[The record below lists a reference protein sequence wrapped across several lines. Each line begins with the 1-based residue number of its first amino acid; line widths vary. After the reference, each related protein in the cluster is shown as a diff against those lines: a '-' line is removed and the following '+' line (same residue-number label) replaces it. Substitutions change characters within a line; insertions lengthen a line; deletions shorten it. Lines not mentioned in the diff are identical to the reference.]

1 MAFLMT
7 DVAAGSTAAL
17 QLQQN
22 MAAAPD
28 VQQAQANKMQ
38 EQQVKLQQEQATL
51 EKTKL
56 ANLVADTGFQA
67 SKESKAKL
75 QQLSGT
81 PEFKAADDAQ
91 KLRLS
96 AAVQFQ
102 SGDIENGVK
111 TLTAAELYDT
121 RAVAIKQRDL
131 DQQAQQVGNA
141 YGVISAVP
149 DDKVQEFV
157 DRLPETNKKAL
168 VSQIGEENW
177 NKMSGSEK
185 KEAAKNLM
193 LNAKGQ
199 MATQLKQIE
208 AEKTKIIQESRE
220 RIERIRQ
227 DGAMARKLS
236 GGGSD
241 RDMRDWNIYNK
252 AQEHIESSGKKV
264 LEKLNQDVDKADVA
278 KTETVHWYSPEPS
291 AKTIAAYTKAVEARD
306 EFKRGQVQKELN
318 LAVSAPDFPGKST
331 IIDNLKREL
340 ELYPEPVTPIKI
352 AEDKPEPKP
361 AAKPVAAPAAPSNKY
376 TETNPAKPTS
386 ESEYKQLPKGSY
398 YIKDGVTYKKK
409 D

>member
-1 MAFLMT
+1 MAYLMT
-7 DVAAGSTAAL
+7 DAAAGGQAAL
-17 QLQQN
+17 QLQQT

-28 VQQAQANKMQ
+28 VKQAQANAMQ
-38 EQQVKLQQEQATL
+38 MQGLKLQEEQANL

-75 QQLSGT
+75 QELSGT

-96 AAVQFQ
+96 AAVQMQ

-121 RAVAIKQRDL
+121 RQVAIKQKEL

-157 DRLPETNKKAL
+157 DRLPEANKKAL
-168 VSQIGEENW
+168 VSQIGEDNW
-177 NKMSGSEK
+177 NKMSGGEK

-208 AEKTKIIQESRE
+208 IEKQKIVQESRE

-227 DGAMARKLS
+227 DGALARKMS

-252 AQEHIESSGKKV
+252 AQEAIEKSGKKTLDSLDARV
-264 LEKLNQDVDKADVA
+264 SSAQDTLDKTTFFKGA
-278 KTETVHWYSPEPS
+278 E
-291 AKTIAAYTKAVEARD
+291 TKALESAIKARD

-318 LAVSAPDFPGKST
+318 LAASAPDFPGKN
-331 IIDNLKREL
+331 IVIDNLKREL

-352 AEDKPEPKP
+352 EEDKPETPKP
-361 AAKPVAAPAAPSNKY
+361 AAKPTVATSNKPAAPKFEEGKVYTDARGNK
-376 TETNPAKPTS
+376 AKYVNGKWEP
-386 ESEYKQLPKGSY
+386 Q
-398 YIKDGVTYKKK
+398 
-409 D
+409 

>member
-1 MAFLMT
+1 MALLMT
-7 DVAAGSTAAL
+7 DVAAGGQAAL
-17 QLQQN
+17 QLQQT

-28 VQQAQANKMQ
+28 VKQAQANAMQ
-38 EQQVKLQQEQATL
+38 MQGLKLQEEQANL

-96 AAVQFQ
+96 AAVQMQ

-121 RAVAIKQRDL
+121 RQVAIKQKEL

-157 DRLPETNKKAL
+157 DRLPEANKKAL
-168 VSQIGEENW
+168 VSQIGEANW
-177 NKMSGSEK
+177 NNMSGGEK

-208 AEKTKIIQESRE
+208 IEKQKIIQESRE

-227 DGAMARKLS
+227 DGALARKMS

-241 RDMRDWNIYNK
+241 RDMRDWNIYNR
-252 AQEHIESSGKKV
+252 AQEAIEKSGKKTLDGLDARV
-264 LEKLNQDVDKADVA
+264 NSAQDTLDKTTFFKGA
-278 KTETVHWYSPEPS
+278 E
-291 AKTIAAYTKAVEARD
+291 TKALESAIKARD
-306 EFKRGQVQKELN
+306 EFKRGQLKKELN
-318 LAVSAPDFPGKST
+318 LAASAPDFPGKS
-331 IIDNLKREL
+331 IVIDNLKREM
-340 ELYPEPVTPIKI
+340 ELYGEEEKVTPINV
-352 AEDKPEPKP
+352 EDKPEPKP
-361 AAKPVAAPAAPSNKY
+361 AAKPTVATSNKPAAPKFEEGKVYTDAKGNK
-376 TETNPAKPTS
+376 AKYVNGKWEP
-386 ESEYKQLPKGSY
+386 Q
-398 YIKDGVTYKKK
+398 
-409 D
+409 